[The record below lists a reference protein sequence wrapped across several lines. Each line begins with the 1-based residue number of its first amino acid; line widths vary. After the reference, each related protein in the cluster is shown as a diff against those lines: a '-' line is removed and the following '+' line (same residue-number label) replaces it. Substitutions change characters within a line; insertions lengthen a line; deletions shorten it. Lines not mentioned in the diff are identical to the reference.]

1 VSFFVHRAS
10 QARRLLNYAA
20 FAFLWGAITPPAT
33 ARSGEPQA
41 AANSAELQTAAE
53 TVDLICL
60 LSKRPIVIRLRLS
73 VDGKPL
79 SEFRAALA
87 RRLFNAFDTDKN
99 GLLEGKELD
108 ALPTPQMV
116 AAAGREPGMLPQAT
130 TSSVPIVHKG
140 GAVTPQEWAR
150 FLFPDSS
157 QNLSIAMRSSS
168 ESAMA
173 SPSPEMSS
181 LSSGGELSLL
191 LSTID
196 ADHDGRLS
204 AAELSR
210 VDDLFRL
217 FDLNDDEQIS
227 KTELISAADLASTF
241 GVSQGNSTEGATPLI
256 PIPRT
261 SDKKALIERLI
272 KSFATEQP
280 TTNGR
285 SPKKD
290 DRLKLAP
297 QRLGVPA
304 LSIVGGDD
312 AAKYDKNG
320 DGLLDE
326 QELANWLSHPD
337 PQCELAVE
345 LAAGSLQ
352 EPRVKVLRV
361 SPSAREAGLIVEAP
375 SAGRVLLHM
384 AGNPLEF
391 RAAEPSRR
399 AAARTSRYRALFKR
413 ADQNN
418 NGYLERFEISA
429 LGQGL
434 EPVDFEAMDR
444 DHNGMVFEEEWL
456 TYMRLRESLAEG
468 RLTLTLASESID
480 PIAEFDANHDG
491 RLNRSEL
498 GRALA
503 VIAAWDR
510 NHDGF
515 VTRDE
520 VPATLV
526 GTFHSGPSRPVSMRR
541 PNYARMGRK
550 ASSPPTAGP
559 VWFQKMDRNRDG
571 EVSLREFLGPLEV
584 FRRLDTNGDGRLDIH
599 EAESARK

>member
-1 VSFFVHRAS
+1 VNSFVRGTGRATH
-10 QARRLLNYAA
+10 LVTYAA
-20 FAFLWGAITPPAT
+20 MAFLWGAIASPAT
-33 ARSGEPQA
+33 ARSEEPKN
-41 AANSAELQTAAE
+41 AANSAGLQTAAE
-53 TVDLICL
+53 SVDLICL
-60 LSKRPIVIRLRLS
+60 LSKRPVVIRLHLT
-73 VDGKPL
+73 VDGKPM
-79 SEFRAALA
+79 SEFRAAIA

-116 AAAGREPGMLPQAT
+116 AAAGREPGMPPQVTA
-130 TSSVPIVHKG
+130 SSAPNVHKG
-140 GAVTPQEWAR
+140 PVTPQEWAR
-150 FLFPDSS
+150 FLFPNSS
-157 QNLSIAMRSSS
+157 QNVSIAMPSSS
-168 ESAMA
+168 DSAMA
-173 SPSPEMSS
+173 SPSPEMSA
-181 LSSGGELSLL
+181 LSSNGELSLL

-210 VDDLFRL
+210 ADDLFRL

-241 GVSQGNSTEGATPLI
+241 GVSQGNPTEAGAPLEA
-256 PIPRT
+256 IPRT
-261 SDKKALIERLI
+261 ADKKALIKRLI
-272 KSFATEQP
+272 QSFATEQP
-280 TTNGR
+280 AANGR
-285 SPKKD
+285 ILKKD
-290 DRLKLAP
+290 DRPKSAP
-297 QRLGVPA
+297 RQLGIPA
-304 LSIVGGDD
+304 QSIVGRDD

-326 QELANWLSHPD
+326 QELTNWLSHPE

-345 LAAGSLQ
+345 LAAASLQ

-361 SPSAREAGLIVEAP
+361 APSAREAGLIVEAP
-375 SAGRVLLHM
+375 SAGRVLLRM
-384 AGNPLEF
+384 AGHPLEL

-399 AAARTSRYRALFKR
+399 AAARTSRYRAQFKR

-418 NGYLERFEISA
+418 NGYLEKFEISA

-456 TYMRLRESLAEG
+456 TYMRLRDALAEG
-468 RLTLTLASESID
+468 RLSLSLASESID

-510 NHDGF
+510 NRDGF

-520 VPATLV
+520 VPTTLV
-526 GTFHSGPSRPVSMRR
+526 GTFHSGPPRSVSMRR
-541 PNYARMGRK
+541 PNYPRMAR
-550 ASSPPTAGP
+550 SQPSPPAVGP
-559 VWFQKMDRNRDG
+559 VWFQKMDRNHDG

-599 EAESARK
+599 EAESAQK